1 MYASPFQYHR
11 AGSIAEARQ
20 LLAAHPGAKLL
31 AGGHSL
37 LPLMKLRLANPEA
50 LIDIGSIAEL
60 KGITAT
66 QDGFR
71 IGAATPHAAIAASS
85 HLATG
90 CAVVNDTAGR
100 IGDPAVRN
108 RGTIGGSLAHADPG
122 ADLPG
127 VLVAIGASIEV
138 IGAAGTRT
146 IAADDFFQGLMTT
159 ALDEGDIV
167 TAIRVRRL
175 KKGEGAAYAKFPHP
189 ASRYAVIGAAA
200 CIALE
205 KGVCTSGR
213 VVVSGLLPRPTVLSS
228 VEKALV
234 GAKLDEAAIAA
245 ASGRAG
251 EDLGGD
257 IIGDSFA
264 SAGYRRGVVG
274 VYVARA
280 VREAARRA
288 G

>member
-11 AGSIAEARQ
+11 AGSVAEARR
-20 LLAAHPGAKLL
+20 LLAAHPGAKIL

-71 IGAATPHAAIAASS
+71 IGAGTTHATIAASP
-85 HLATG
+85 HLRTG
-90 CAVVNDTAGR
+90 CGIVAETAGR

-122 ADLPG
+122 ADMPP
-127 VLVAIGASIEV
+127 VLVAVGASIEV
-138 IGAAGTRT
+138 AGEAGTRT
-146 IAADDFFQGLMTT
+146 IAAHDFFQGLMTT
-159 ALDEGDIV
+159 ALGDGDIV
-167 TAIRVRRL
+167 TAVAVRRL
-175 KKGEGAAYAKFPHP
+175 KKGEGAAYVKFPHP

-200 CIALE
+200 CLAVE
-205 KGVCTSGR
+205 RGVCTSARIVAGGL
-213 VVVSGLLPRPTVLSS
+213 VVRPAVLAA
-228 VEKALV
+228 VEQALV
-234 GAKLDEAAIAA
+234 GAKPDEASIAA
-245 ASGRAG
+245 AAARAG
-251 EDLGGD
+251 EGLGD
-257 IIGDSFA
+257 DVIGDNFA
-264 SAGYRRGVVG
+264 SAEYRRGVVG

-280 VREAARRA
+280 IRDAARRA

>member
-90 CAVVNDTAGR
+90 CAVVNETAGR

-122 ADLPG
+122 ADLHVHISVFIQRG
-127 VLVAIGASIEV
+127 RNMRQILGKVSYMQ
-138 IGAAGTRT
+138 R
-146 IAADDFFQGLMTT
+146 
-159 ALDEGDIV
+159 DEL
-167 TAIRVRRL
+167 RFR
-175 KKGEGAAYAKFPHP
+175 
-189 ASRYAVIGAAA
+189 
-200 CIALE
+200 
-205 KGVCTSGR
+205 
-213 VVVSGLLPRPTVLSS
+213 
-228 VEKALV
+228 
-234 GAKLDEAAIAA
+234 
-245 ASGRAG
+245 
-251 EDLGGD
+251 
-257 IIGDSFA
+257 
-264 SAGYRRGVVG
+264 
-274 VYVARA
+274 VARKHP
-280 VREAARRA
+280 VARRKNLRQRRKVFA
-288 G
+288 VE

>member
-11 AGSIAEARQ
+11 ASSIAEARK
-20 LLAAHPGAKLL
+20 LLAANPGAKLL

-50 LIDIGSIAEL
+50 LVDIGSIAEL

-71 IGAATPHAAIAASS
+71 IGAATTHATISASS
-85 HLATG
+85 HLRTG
-90 CAVVNDTAGR
+90 CAVVAETAGR

-138 IGAAGTRT
+138 AGEAGTRA
-146 IAADDFFQGLMTT
+146 IAAHDFFQGLMTT
-159 ALDEGDIV
+159 ALGENEIV
-167 TAIRVRRL
+167 TGVGVRRL

-200 CIALE
+200 CVAVE
-205 KGVCTSGR
+205 KGVCSAAR
-213 VVVSGLLPRPTVLSS
+213 VVASGLVPRPVVLSS
-228 VEKALV
+228 VEQTLV
-234 GAKLDEAAIAA
+234 GAKLDEATIAA
-245 ASGRAG
+245 ASGAAG
-251 EDLGGD
+251 EGLGDD
-257 IIGDSFA
+257 IIGDHFA
-264 SAGYRRGVVG
+264 SAGYRRGVIG